1 MFTLISTRLTLR
13 ELKIDDLD
21 NLARLCLNQ
30 EITKYMDY
38 IKRNSMEEVEKW
50 LREMIQGNE
59 EAPRKSY
66 NFAIIESETGIMI
79 GWIGIGEPAKE
90 GKGDMDFGY
99 AIHKQFHGKRY
110 GTEAL
115 KRLLD
120 FGLSLKGVYE
130 ITGECDA
137 KNLASEKVM
146 LGAGMKLVS
155 ETYEDNEISKHFS
168 IFSTKRPYIICHMM
182 ASIDGKI
189 TFGKINGQEVSRQVF
204 DDYFDIYVE
213 TESSYHAKAI
223 MFGRVTMEMFATK
236 EPVQFSKTVNAIALK
251 DFFPNKPENIAI
263 TIDTQGK
270 LRWSEN
276 TILINGLKYNLVVT
290 VTKQTAVDY
299 LAYLQQ
305 KQIGYIIAG
314 DDSIDFEKLFRK
326 LRSLL
331 GIEKVILEGGGL
343 TNGSI
348 IKQDLIDEISLLQVP
363 VVINNQD
370 TVSVFENKMA
380 KFEIKEFRLKQ
391 VKKLDQ
397 DVVWLRYLKK

>member
-1 MFTLISTRLTLR
+1 
-13 ELKIDDLD
+13 
-21 NLARLCLNQ
+21 
-30 EITKYMDY
+30 
-38 IKRNSMEEVEKW
+38 
-50 LREMIQGNE
+50 
-59 EAPRKSY
+59 
-66 NFAIIESETGIMI
+66 
-79 GWIGIGEPAKE
+79 
-90 GKGDMDFGY
+90 
-99 AIHKQFHGKRY
+99 
-110 GTEAL
+110 
-115 KRLLD
+115 
-120 FGLSLKGVYE
+120 
-130 ITGECDA
+130 
-137 KNLASEKVM
+137 
-146 LGAGMKLVS
+146 
-155 ETYEDNEISKHFS
+155 
-168 IFSTKRPYIICHMM
+168 
-182 ASIDGKI
+182 
-189 TFGKINGQEVSRQVF
+189 
-204 DDYFDIYVE
+204 
-213 TESSYHAKAI
+213 